1 MTGTSPSALAAL
13 AHAALVEITLALNVG
28 ELVSESTDDDG
39 ISTVL
44 FASAMP
50 GYPDW
55 NWTVSLATLPGGEP
69 TVLEAELMPGDGSLL
84 APDWVPWADR
94 LEDYKAAQAAIAA
107 GELAAGDDADDD
119 ADDDSDDDDSDDDS
133 DDDDSDDDPDDD
145 DLEDDD
151 LDDDDLGDDELGDDD
166 LGDDPDDGIDFESDE
181 ALAAA
186 SLAASAP
193 VHVDEQDE
201 PEPESDEGSPEPPAA
216 PVRKQRAKRQQ

>member
-1 MTGTSPSALAAL
+1 MTGTSASALAAL
-13 AHAALVEITLALNVG
+13 ARAGLLEITPAATVG

-39 ISTVL
+39 VSTVL

-55 NWTVSLATLPGGEP
+55 NWTVSLGTVPGEEP

-107 GELAAGDDADDD
+107 GELAAGDDDDSDDDADEEDADDDD
-119 ADDDSDDDDSDDDS
+119 ADDDDDDD
-133 DDDDSDDDPDDD
+133 
-145 DLEDDD
+145 
-151 LDDDDLGDDELGDDD
+151 LGDDD
-166 LGDDPDDGIDFESDE
+166 LGDDPDDGIDFESDD

-193 VHVDEQDE
+193 VDVDEQDE
-201 PEPESDEGSPEPPAA
+201 PEAEADEGSPEPPAA
-216 PVRKQRAKRQQ
+216 PVRKQRAKKQQ